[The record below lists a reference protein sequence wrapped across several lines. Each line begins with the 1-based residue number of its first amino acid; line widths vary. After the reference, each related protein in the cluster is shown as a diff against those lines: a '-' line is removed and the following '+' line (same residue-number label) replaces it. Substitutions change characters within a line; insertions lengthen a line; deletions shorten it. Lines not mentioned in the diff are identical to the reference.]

1 MSCSAFGCTKR
12 PSKDSTVQFFRF
24 PLGDNDRLKRWLLN
38 VRRKNWTPSR
48 SSRLCSSHFEE
59 DQFFTDKKDKRRL
72 KDTAVP
78 TIFNFPLHL
87 LKKKEASRATRTKR
101 VSIEVSDILVSHS
114 VPSCSAPAEPP
125 AGPRPAAPLCSVWKI
140 EAVTDFDNGNSSSI
154 PSFHHIN
161 VIVKQEPEEMDVA
174 DCVHDYVKIEVHD
187 YVKTEVHDDVK
198 TEVHDDVKT
207 EVHDYVKTEVHD
219 DVKTEVHDDI
229 KTEVHDDIKT
239 EVHDDIK
246 IDVHADVD
254 EVATDDMTEY
264 TTSGDLQTIMHDHS
278 YLSTSRKQIPVCVDH
293 SYIGSESPRALRRK
307 VTAVQ
312 NQLLVTRK
320 KLKLKCQQTRRMKSK
335 LLFLKDL
342 TKVLQKQL
350 RQQNHQQHQK
360 DV

>member
-1 MSCSAFGCTKR
+1 MTELLEELMNAAGRVAEQGTEPSTRLSVKTTVTMVTRERGCR
-12 PSKDSTVQFFRF
+12 QE
-24 PLGDNDRLKRWLLN
+24 
-38 VRRKNWTPSR
+38 TPER
-48 SSRLCSSHFEE
+48 MLCG
-59 DQFFTDKKDKRRL
+59 KRRL

-101 VSIEVSDILVSHS
+101 VSMEVSDILVSAS

-125 AGPRPAAPLCSVWKI
+125 AGPGPAAPLCSVWKI
-140 EAVTDFDNGNSSSI
+140 EAITDFDNGDSSSI

-161 VIVKQEPEEMDVA
+161 VIVKQEPEEMDVT
-174 DCVHDYVKIEVHD
+174 DSVHDSI
-187 YVKTEVHDDVK
+187 
-198 TEVHDDVKT
+198 
-207 EVHDYVKTEVHD
+207 
-219 DVKTEVHDDI
+219 KTEVHDDI

-239 EVHDDIK
+239 EVHDYIKTEVHDDIK
-246 IDVHADVD
+246 TEFHDYIKTEVHDDIETKVHADVD

-264 TTSGDLQTIMHDHS
+264 TTSGDFQTIMHDHS
-278 YLSTSRKQIPVCVDH
+278 YLSTTQKQIPVCTDH

-312 NQLLVTRK
+312 NQLLVARK